1 MRHSSKV
8 SMQDNQCKE
17 IPPYKIPFHHQN
29 NFLLEIF
36 FSQRIY
42 VWRNVWY
49 NLRVKNNGIKV
60 FVGVSGGVDSSVAL
74 ALLSE
79 QGYDVTGVFLKVWHP
94 DWLPCDWKE
103 ERRSAMRVC
112 ATLGVPFL
120 TLDCTEEYKRE
131 VVDYMI
137 REYSAGRVP
146 NPDVF
151 CNKYVKFGV
160 FLDKALTLG
169 ADFIATGHYAQVC
182 QRQSLTQTFEL
193 CESVD
198 GNKDQ
203 SYFLY
208 TLDQRQLSHTLF
220 PVGDMTKPEVRKLAE
235 KFGLPTAAKKDS
247 QGLCF
252 IGKVD
257 MKDFLQHYITPRPG
271 LVLNIVGEAIG
282 RHDGA
287 LFYTIGERHGFTIT
301 RKTPNDPRLFVV
313 AKDVEKNTITIG
325 DTETEAARE
334 FDVREIIVPDLHFI
348 SGSEPT
354 FPFASAVR
362 IRYRQEKQSCIVTK
376 NSDGYH
382 ITFDTPQSGVPI
394 GQSAVLYESLF
405 PQSVCLGGG
414 IIDAVV

>member
-1 MRHSSKV
+1 MIRQEKT
-8 SMQDNQCKE
+8 KG
-17 IPPYKIPFHHQN
+17 K
-29 NFLLEIF
+29 
-36 FSQRIY
+36 
-42 VWRNVWY
+42 
-49 NLRVKNNGIKV
+49 KV

-74 ALLSE
+74 ALLQE

-94 DWLPCDWKE
+94 EWLPCDWKE

-182 QRQSLTQTFEL
+182 QGQSLTQTFEL
-193 CESVD
+193 RESVD

-208 TLDQRQLSHTLF
+208 TLDQRQLSHILF
-220 PVGDMTKPEVRKLAE
+220 PVGAMTKPEVRKLAE
-235 KFGLPTAAKKDS
+235 KFGLPTATKKDS

-252 IGKVD
+252 LGKVD
-257 MKDFLQHYITPRPG
+257 MKDFLQHYIAPRPG
-271 LVLNIVGEAIG
+271 LVLDTAGETVGH
-282 RHDGA
+282 HDGA
-287 LFYTIGERHGFTIT
+287 MFYTIGERHGFTIT
-301 RKTPNDPRLFVV
+301 KKSPNDPRFFVV
-313 AKDVEKNTITIG
+313 AKDIEKNTITVGEKISEKSG
-325 DTETEAARE
+325 DYNA
-334 FDVREIIVPDLHFI
+334 REIIVRDLHFI
-348 SGSEPT
+348 SDIEPT
-354 FPFASAVR
+354 FPLQACVR
-362 IRYRQEKQSCIVTK
+362 IRYRQEKQPCTVTK
-376 NSDGYH
+376 HSDGYH
-382 ITFDTPQSGVPI
+382 IAFVTLQSGVPV
-394 GQSAVLYESLF
+394 GQSAVLYSAPSPE
-405 PQSVCLGGG
+405 SVCLGGG
-414 IIDAVV
+414 IIDEIN